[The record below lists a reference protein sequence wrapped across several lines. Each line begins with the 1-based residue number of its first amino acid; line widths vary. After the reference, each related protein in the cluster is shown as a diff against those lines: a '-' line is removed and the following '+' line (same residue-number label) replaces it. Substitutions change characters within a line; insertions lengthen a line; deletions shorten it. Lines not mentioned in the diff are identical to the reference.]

1 LTHGY
6 RDATITL
13 VRPYS
18 EDLRKMIVAAVEH
31 GMAKTEA
38 ARTFGVSLSS
48 VRRFTCAQRIHDSL
62 GRPIRQLAD
71 LLL

>member
-1 LTHGY
+1 MI
-6 RDATITL
+6 DMK
-13 VRPYS
+13 PYS
-18 EDLRKMIVAAVEH
+18 EDLRRKIVAAVER
-31 GMAKTEA
+31 GMPKIEA